1 MNELTEFAKK
11 LEKSPQAGGIKAAAN
26 SAEAKR
32 VASSLDAAAVERAA
46 KNGDA
51 AALKGI
57 LSQVLST
64 PDGQALAKKIQDAM
78 KQHQ

>member
-1 MNELTEFAKK
+1 MNELEEFAKK
-11 LEKSPQAGGIKAAAN
+11 LQNSPKSGGINAAAN
-26 SAEAKR
+26 SAEARR
-32 VASSLDAAAVERAA
+32 VASSLDAAAVEKAA

-64 PDGQALAKKIQDAM
+64 PDGQALAKKIQEAM
-78 KQHQ
+78 K

>member
-1 MNELTEFAKK
+1 MNEIEEFAKK
-11 LEKSPQAGGIKAAAN
+11 LQNSPQAGGIKTAAN
-26 SAEAKR
+26 SAEARR
-32 VASSLDAAAVERAA
+32 VMSSLDAAAVERAA

-64 PDGQALAKKIQDAM
+64 PDGQALAKKIQEAM
-78 KQHQ
+78 KN

>member
-1 MNELTEFAKK
+1 MNELEEFAKK
-11 LEKSPQAGGIKAAAN
+11 LQSSPQAGGIKAAAN
-26 SAEAKR
+26 SAEAQR
-32 VASSLDAAAVERAA
+32 VVSSLDSAAVERAA

-64 PDGQALAKKIQDAM
+64 PDGQALAKKIQEAM
-78 KQHQ
+78 KN

>member
-1 MNELTEFAKK
+1 MNELTEFARK
-11 LEKSPQAGGIKAAAN
+11 LEKSPQAGGIKAAAE

-32 VASSLDAAAVERAA
+32 VMSSLNGAAVERAA

-78 KQHQ
+78 KK